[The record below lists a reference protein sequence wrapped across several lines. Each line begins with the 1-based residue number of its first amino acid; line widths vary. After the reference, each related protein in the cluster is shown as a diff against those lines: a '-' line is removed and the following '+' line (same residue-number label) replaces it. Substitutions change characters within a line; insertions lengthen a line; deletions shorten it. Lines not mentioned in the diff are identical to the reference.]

1 MCVLGSRSTKS
12 SVYTIFSNMAAATTT
27 TTGLSNTT
35 HIIVGSTEY
44 KAPTNLLLSCVTIAN
59 LIEDLG
65 LEPDQSIPIPT
76 QQNQEYSSKDLEQ
89 FFMLFDY
96 SQRICYT
103 PESFRTYAKF
113 FNLTQH
119 EINKYLILINF
130 LDNAQFQKALC
141 NFYAHMIMQGAFIT
155 P

>member
-1 MCVLGSRSTKS
+1 MISWIVLGSRTNKAQ
-12 SVYTIFSNMAAATTT
+12 SNMAAAIST

-35 HIIVGSTEY
+35 MIIVGSTEY
-44 KAPTNLLLSCVTIAN
+44 KAPTNLLLSCVIIAN

-65 LEPDQSIPIPT
+65 LESDQSIPIPT
-76 QQNQEYSSKDLEQ
+76 QQNQEYSPKELEQ
-89 FFMLFDY
+89 FFMLFEY

-103 PESFRTYAKF
+103 PEKFQTYTKS

-119 EINKYLILINF
+119 DINKYLILINF

-141 NFYAHMIMQGAFIT
+141 NFYAHMIMQGIFIAQ
-155 P
+155 